1 MTIKFISKA
10 NAQIRKVDAAMLKR
24 MKLAT
29 AELKRETLKTFQG
42 TRSGRTYYVPGTH
55 KSYTASAPGEAPAV
69 ATGAGKDSIREAL
82 SGSGHKIRGHVGAA
96 MGYAF
101 NSATHEDAAR
111 YMAMLEYTGR
121 NRDGSSRAARPW
133 LKPSAKRANPKIKMI
148 LRMGRWF

>member
-1 MTIKFISKA
+1 MAVKFFSKA
-10 NAQIRKVDAAMLKR
+10 GKQIGKVDAAMLKR

-55 KSYTASAPGEAPAV
+55 KQYTASAPGEAPAV

-82 SGSGHKIRGHVGAA
+82 SGSGHKVRGHVGTA

-101 NSATHEDAAR
+101 NPVTHEDAAR
-111 YMAMLEYTGR
+111 YMAMLEFVGR

-133 LKPSAKRANPKIKMI
+133 LRPSAKRANPKVKTV
-148 LRMGRWF
+148 LRAGRWF